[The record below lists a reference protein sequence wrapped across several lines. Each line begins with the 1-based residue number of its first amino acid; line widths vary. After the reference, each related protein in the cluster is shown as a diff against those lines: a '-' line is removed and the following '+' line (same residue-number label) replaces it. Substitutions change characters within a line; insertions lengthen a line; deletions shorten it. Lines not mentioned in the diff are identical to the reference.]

1 MTSSVFPYEV
11 SCGLLVFIYCQKLK
25 DDDGWNSECISK
37 ESQRKI
43 LIGMLKIIK
52 SSDCSWDTF
61 NAILKDTCTE
71 ELYNTFL
78 KEANSMDTLDEF
90 LDIFKS
96 LEELVI
102 DPVSSSMNLSTGYV
116 PVQRSSVLGLFIR
129 KLILK
134 FKKLSFEETFVL
146 HADFLKYK
154 GDLVI
159 NQAESKLDIDNVN
172 NDTSQSMDL
181 SCIDEG
187 ETSKLEDDHNKENI
201 SSSSINVDQSADK
214 PSNNNDDD
222 SKSHNQKSLRSRKNV
237 CQFIEK
243 HVSMLESNRHE
254 VLEPNKLQEKLN
266 VILKLHANIPDVYYL
281 SFLNYLRLSEM
292 NKASK
297 MLCLYFDHKNF
308 QTPGTDISEQEKHQ
322 DMFKRFRYG
331 ALNLGIMHCK
341 HRNYGQSMIVL
352 KEAVRIAQETNDD
365 MCLKHAIFWID
376 VVKEET
382 NQLDNG
388 EIEAR
393 TSELIKEIY
402 TEDENVIDNVD
413 DTESFGMLRCTRLL
427 ALRGLQ
433 HPRTILSNIS
443 RIVVSNSKVSDTA
456 LLARSSV
463 MDLYSLKV
471 TSLFNCQYPLQT
483 FHEGNGD
490 LSRQIAEDNVS
501 VALCHL
507 ASHFAKNL
515 QHAEALSV
523 LKFLQDRHKC
533 YSHHLAL
540 VHQCRLRINFYRN
553 IYQRDI
559 KEAKHI
565 AEFYSVY
572 DKNESTYMKSLV
584 DAVCGNYT
592 KSYKSASQLLQE
604 LSTQADTTQ
613 LLISTQLLLV
623 ELKLCSGDPTSC
635 IHDILELCTLVKQ
648 LHMNSFYIDVQLALV
663 RYNLFFGLHEKSLKL
678 IDIIFVTAFSMGNPY
693 QQGNLYYFQAKCSF
707 LALVDDEFMEDQ
719 NECFENILHLYDKAF
734 GFFERA
740 DAKARLRDVFYEKAF
755 VYHKMGLSQ
764 ERNSTA
770 TQYRLLNEQLKD
782 VSYDFILF

>member
-1 MTSSVFPYEV
+1 MASSIFPYEV
-11 SCGLLVFIYCQKLK
+11 SCGLLVFVYCQKLK
-25 DDDGWNSECISK
+25 DDEGWNSESICK

-61 NAILKDTCTE
+61 NIILKETCTE

-96 LEELVI
+96 LEELVV
-102 DPVSSSMNLSTGYV
+102 DPVSINLSTGYF

-134 FKKLSFEETFVL
+134 FKKLSFEDTFVL
-146 HADFLKYK
+146 YADFLKYK
-154 GDLVI
+154 VDLVN
-159 NQAESKLDIDNVN
+159 NQTESKLDIDDVKNE
-172 NDTSQSMDL
+172 TSHSMSMDL
-181 SCIDEG
+181 SCMDEG
-187 ETSKLEDDHNKENI
+187 ETSKSEEDDDQNKENI
-201 SSSSINVDQSADK
+201 SLSSINVEHPADR
-214 PSNNNDDD
+214 SGNDKDH
-222 SKSHNQKSLRSRKNV
+222 KSHNQKSLRSRKNV

-243 HVSMLESNRHE
+243 HVAMLESNRHE
-254 VLEPNKLQEKLN
+254 VLEPNKLQQKLN
-266 VILKLHANIPDVYYL
+266 MILKLHANMPDVYYL

-308 QTPGTDISEQEKHQ
+308 QTLSTDSSEQEKHQ

-341 HRNYGQSMIVL
+341 HRNYAQSMIVL

-382 NQLDNG
+382 NQLDNR
-388 EIEAR
+388 EIETR
-393 TSELIKEIY
+393 SSELIKEIY

-413 DTESFGMLRCTRLL
+413 DTESFGMLRCARLL
-427 ALRGLQ
+427 AMRGLQ
-433 HPRTILSNIS
+433 HPYTILSNVS

-463 MDLYSLKV
+463 LDLYSLKV
-471 TSLFNCQYPLQT
+471 LSLFNCQYPLQT
-483 FHEGNGD
+483 FHEGS
-490 LSRQIAEDNVS
+490 SRQITEDNIS
-501 VALCHL
+501 VALCQL
-507 ASHFAKNL
+507 ATHFASCL
-515 QHAEALSV
+515 QYEEAFSV
-523 LKFLQDRHKC
+523 LEFLQNRHKC
-533 YSHHLAL
+533 YSQHSAL
-540 VHQCRLRINFYRN
+540 VQKCCLRINFYRN
-553 IYQRDI
+553 VYQRDI
-559 KEAKHI
+559 KEAKYI

-572 DKNESTYMKSLV
+572 DKNESMYMNSLV
-584 DAVCGNYT
+584 DALCNNYM
-592 KSYKSASQLLQE
+592 KSYKTASLLLQE
-604 LSTQADTTQ
+604 LSMQANSTQ
-613 LLISTQLLLV
+613 LAISTRLLLV

-635 IHDILELCTLVKQ
+635 IQDILELCTLVKQ

-663 RYNLFFGLHEKSLKL
+663 RYNVFFGLHQKSLKL
-678 IDIIFVTAFSMGNPY
+678 IDSIFVTAFSMGNPY

-707 LALVDDEFMEDQ
+707 LAVASDEFTEKQSDIY
-719 NECFENILHLYDKAF
+719 EKILHLYDKAF
-734 GFFERA
+734 GFFEKA
-740 DAKARLRDVFYEKAF
+740 NAKARLRDVFYEKAF

-764 ERNSTA
+764 ERNCTA
-770 TQYRLLNEQLKD
+770 TQYRLINEQLKD
-782 VSYDFILF
+782 VSCDFILF